1 MSEVNHENLNEQLT
15 GKGNILLNPIFFGV
29 LGFTLLFVHSQG
41 EVMDTNEGIWSYM
54 GRVWADNGLVP
65 YTGTINN
72 KPPGIFLLYYYSYLL
87 FGTNVWFTRLVGD
100 MASMGASLCLFGFVR
115 RIGGSVCA
123 AAISAGLYISL
134 MPLVRFHVSAG
145 YTETFLVFFVLL
157 SLLLL
162 VLAVE
167 REGRRSALMIFA
179 AGLNA
184 GAALSFKQVALF
196 DVAGIVIIA
205 IFLLSGRYQV
215 KGTVKAIGLLLFGVM
230 VTTVVGILLMK
241 ANGCSFADYIDQV
254 WGHLFKGKEAQIGVV
269 KRMANVIPTWSR
281 TDLII
286 PYIAIAGF
294 LIGIKRM
301 RFKIPAIIL
310 LVWFGLEFAAVNAV
324 GTYYKHQFKQI
335 LPAMCVI
342 SGISLDFMGVW
353 LCGKFPK
360 LPMCKTRGVFVPVII
375 MAILLCYIP
384 FNKDYAAGLIRT
396 FAPGTDSNK
405 ELAHYVKNI
414 TTDGEFIYVHG
425 GSGVYSNGGYQV
437 LSYSGRVAP
446 TAYFIHFFHMYPGAM
461 EQLQKDFSGTPP
473 VLILLPIKGEIPEWL
488 HEIVSDRYEP
498 LETRNR
504 FDIFV
509 LRGCETQIRERTE
522 KLFSQ
527 SRREQNNF

>member
-1 MSEVNHENLNEQLT
+1 MSEVNYEKLNEQLT
-15 GKGNILLNPIFFGV
+15 EKGNILLNPIFLGV
-29 LGFTLLFVHSQG
+29 LGFALLFVHSQG
-41 EVMDTNEGIWSYM
+41 KAMDIDEGIWSYM

-87 FGTNVWFTRLVGD
+87 FGTNIWFTRLVGD
-100 MASMGASLCLFGFVR
+100 IASMGASLCLFAFVR
-115 RIGGSVCA
+115 RISGSVYA
-123 AAISAGLYISL
+123 AAISAGLYILL
-134 MPLVRFHVSAG
+134 MPLRRFHISAG
-145 YTETFLVFFVLL
+145 YTETFLIFFVLL

-167 REGRRSALMIFA
+167 LEGRRSTMMIFA
-179 AGLNA
+179 AGLSA

-196 DVAGIVIIA
+196 DVLGIVIIA
-205 IFLLSGRYQV
+205 IFLLSWRYQV
-215 KGTVKAIGLLLFGVM
+215 KGIMKAIVLLLFGVM
-230 VTTVVGILLMK
+230 ITTVVGILLMK
-241 ANGCSFADYIDQV
+241 AHGCSFADYIDQV
-254 WGHLFKGKEAQIGVV
+254 WGHLFKGREAKIGAA
-269 KRMANVIPTWSR
+269 KRMANVIPAWSR

-294 LIGIKRM
+294 LIGIKWM

-310 LVWFGLEFAAVNAV
+310 LVWLGLEFVAVNAT
-324 GTYYKHQFKQI
+324 GTYYQHQFKQI

-353 LCGKFPK
+353 LCSKFPK
-360 LPMCKTRGVFVPVII
+360 LPMCKTRGVFASVII

-384 FNKDYAAGLIRT
+384 FNKEYAAGLIHM
-396 FAPGTDSNK
+396 FAPRTDSNK
-405 ELAHYVKNI
+405 ELAYYVKDI
-414 TTDGEFIYVHG
+414 TADGEFIYVY
-425 GSGVYSNGGYQV
+425 GSGGYQV

-446 TAYFIHFFHMYPGAM
+446 TAYFIHFLHMYPGAM
-461 EQLQKDFSGTPP
+461 EQLQKDFSRTPP
-473 VLILLPIKGEIPEWL
+473 ILILLPIKGEIPEWL
-488 HEIVSDRYEP
+488 HEIVSGRYEP

-509 LRGCETQIRERTE
+509 LDGCARQIRERKE

-527 SRREQNNF
+527 SHREQNNF

>member
-15 GKGNILLNPIFFGV
+15 EKGNILLNPIFFGV
-29 LGFTLLFVHSQG
+29 LGFVLLFVHSQG
-41 EVMDTNEGIWSYM
+41 KVMDIDEGIWSYM

-87 FGTNVWFTRLVGD
+87 FGTNIWFTRLVGD
-100 MASMGASLCLFGFVR
+100 IASMGASLCLFAFVR
-115 RIGGSVCA
+115 RISGSVYA
-123 AAISAGLYISL
+123 AAISAGLYIAL
-134 MPLVRFHVSAG
+134 MPLKRFHVSAG

-157 SLLLL
+157 SVLLL

-167 REGRRSALMIFA
+167 RAGRRSALLIFA
-179 AGLNA
+179 AGLSA

-196 DVAGIVIIA
+196 DVLGIVIIA
-205 IFLLSGRYQV
+205 IFLLSRRYQI
-215 KGTVKAIGLLLFGVM
+215 KGITKAIVLLLFGVM

-241 ANGCSFADYIDQV
+241 AHGCSFADYINQV
-254 WGHLFKGKEAQIGVV
+254 WGHLFKGREAKIGAA
-269 KRMANVIPTWSR
+269 KRMADVIPAWSR

-286 PYIAIAGF
+286 PYVAIAGF
-294 LIGIKRM
+294 LIGIKWI

-310 LVWFGLEFAAVNAV
+310 LVWLGLEFIAVSAT
-324 GTYYKHQFKQI
+324 GTYYQHQFKQI

-353 LCGKFPK
+353 LCSKFPK
-360 LPMCKTRGVFVPVII
+360 LPMCKTRGVFASVII
-375 MAILLCYIP
+375 MAILLCYVP
-384 FNKDYAAGLIRT
+384 FNKCYQTGFKRMLVPKND
-396 FAPGTDSNK
+396 PKK
-405 ELAHYVKNI
+405 ELAHYVKDI
-414 TTDGEFIYVHG
+414 TADGEFIYVYG
-425 GSGVYSNGGYQV
+425 GSGYQV

-446 TAYFIHFFHMYPGAM
+446 TAYFIHFLHMYPCAM
-461 EQLQKDFSGTPP
+461 ERLQKDFSKNPP
-473 VLILLPIKGEIPEWL
+473 VLVLLPIKGEIPEWL
-488 HEIVSDRYEP
+488 HEMVSDRYEP

-509 LRGCETQIRERTE
+509 LSGCAGQIRERTE

-527 SRREQNNF
+527 SRREQNHL